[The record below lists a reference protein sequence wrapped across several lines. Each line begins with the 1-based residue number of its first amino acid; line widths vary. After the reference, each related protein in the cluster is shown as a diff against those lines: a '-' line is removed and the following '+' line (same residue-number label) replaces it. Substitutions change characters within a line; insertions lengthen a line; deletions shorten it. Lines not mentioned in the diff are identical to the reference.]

1 MEYSEFC
8 DTTTSDKTYAIKTA
22 NTKIADLMAAI
33 QDGEAQVAALNDEVS
48 TLGTDMAGKESK
60 LAEATALRKAGAAEF
75 AATEKELV
83 AAVDQLDRAVVIIK
97 REMSFVQKGKQAR
110 GLKGS
115 PHQDVKTALAAISKI
130 LDASWV
136 NAGNRRALKGL
147 MQTQVET
154 GEDSDLKL
162 EQPQATVTAYESHS
176 GGIVEQIEEMKEKAE
191 ETLSGARNAEMKE
204 NYNYNMMAQSLTDAL
219 TNCKEKLSNAKSTIA
234 ASTEETGK
242 AKGELEETEKTK
254 AADTAYLATLT
265 QECSQTAAAWADRQ
279 KSAAEEMAV
288 IEKAKSILAERVKV
302 FVQVKGKTAAVV
314 KKNDGDDDDDD
325 KDSLMR

>member
-60 LAEATALRKAGAAEF
+60 LAEATSLRKAGSAEF

-97 REMSFVQKGKQAR
+97 REMSFVQKGKQAH
-110 GLKGS
+110 G
-115 PHQDVKTALAAISKI
+115 PHQDVKTALSVISKI

-136 NAGNRRALKGL
+136 NAGNRKALKGL

-162 EQPQATVTAYESHS
+162 DQPA
-176 GGIVEQIEEMKEKAE
+176 
-191 ETLSGARNAEMKE
+191 
-204 NYNYNMMAQSLTDAL
+204 
-219 TNCKEKLSNAKSTIA
+219 
-234 ASTEETGK
+234 
-242 AKGELEETEKTK
+242 
-254 AADTAYLATLT
+254 
-265 QECSQTAAAWADRQ
+265 
-279 KSAAEEMAV
+279 
-288 IEKAKSILAERVKV
+288 
-302 FVQVKGKTAAVV
+302 
-314 KKNDGDDDDDD
+314 
-325 KDSLMR
+325 